1 MVKLEH
7 PASRQP
13 GVKVMAHSLVYLFSA
28 TWCGPCNMIAPFY
41 KQLSLKYP
49 DAMFLKIDVDK
60 CPGTAAANN
69 VSAMPTFVFFR
80 TRVEL
85 ERIRGADKGQLE
97 NKVKQYYTSA
107 ASDSAE
113 GGESAGAASA
123 GLDGGL
129 VGLGQSTRIDPIQC
143 Y

>member
-1 MVKLEH
+1 
-7 PASRQP
+7 
-13 GVKVMAHSLVYLFSA
+13 
-28 TWCGPCNMIAPFY
+28 MIAPFY

-80 TRVEL
+80 NRVEL
-85 ERIRGADKGQLE
+85 ERIRGADKNQLE
-97 NKVKQYYTSA
+97 NKVKQYYTA
-107 ASDSAE
+107 ASDSSAE
-113 GGESAGAASA
+113 GGEGAGAGASA

-129 VGLGQSTRIDPIQC
+129 VGVIQEPTRLEELISNSEHRSARFRSIWQA
-143 Y
+143 